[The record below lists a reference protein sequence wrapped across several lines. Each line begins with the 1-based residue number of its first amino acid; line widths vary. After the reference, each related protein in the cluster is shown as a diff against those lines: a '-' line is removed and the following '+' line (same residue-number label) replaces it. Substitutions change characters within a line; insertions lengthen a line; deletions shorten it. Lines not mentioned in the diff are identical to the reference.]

1 MGDRVLPPRLG
12 TRPDTLSSQLHEYE
26 TNDGTHDFHSP
37 IVETTIPGAGS
48 HVPDLT
54 IALMLFKVYRVML
67 PIIFL
72 FSVVFV
78 IVFSTLT
85 RPNYYHIDG
94 NMLIDETRKGALN
107 RLSYTII
114 SPLLWHLFFYLVWT
128 TLFLLSFL
136 MWNDD
141 KRIDRFQ
148 VCCVVLSTSL
158 LLNLLLWTMSISI
171 GERDVYRVTYSG
183 QWRTGVLPTS
193 PSVCGE
199 RLEEKQRILLDTEY
213 YSAQFGRAIIYNA
226 TDRDSSDWPWVHLSF
241 NETRFLQIHNNA
253 NICFQGF
260 EGNQDLYGLGVRL
273 GIYLQWITAFI
284 ANNFL
289 PAARQSFRV
298 SWLVLSIAMCILT
311 FVASIADYCIFG
323 IEIEVLYWLYWGG
336 FTCVCASAPS
346 QTRLAGQKRWVSLD
360 WDVAIHYTM
369 HTFMACHGLWFSWWG
384 YDQVFARLPCGTYQ
398 FIFAKFLDPSVPYC
412 YARDVLSAVLHSITI
427 PLLLAIP
434 FAIMIMA
441 AELKGSIKDS
451 AVYRM
456 VFCCA
461 NVHTLEQGNQNI
473 QETDESIS
481 NGDGSEHRLAWLCDR
496 CLGVSR
502 SVYYMVRRMAGMP
515 EHRLGGIRLITPVDV
530 RHRRF
535 VHLSTISYRM
545 KLKI

>member
-1 MGDRVLPPRLG
+1 MGDSVLPPRLG
-12 TRPDTLSSQLHEYE
+12 SRPDTLSSQLHEYE
-26 TNDGTHDFHSP
+26 TNGGIHD
-37 IVETTIPGAGS
+37 ITIPRAGS
-48 HVPDLT
+48 HIPNLPIPHLVFK
-54 IALMLFKVYRVML
+54 IYRLMLA
-67 PIIFL
+67 IIIL
-72 FSVVFV
+72 FSLVFLMA
-78 IVFSTLT
+78 FSILT
-85 RPNYYHIDG
+85 TRTYHNVGG
-94 NMLIDETRKGALN
+94 NLLIDETRKGALN
-107 RLSYTII
+107 RLSYTITD
-114 SPLLWHLFFYLVWT
+114 LLTWRCIFYLVWAMPFFFA
-128 TLFLLSFL
+128 LL

-141 KRIDRFQ
+141 KRIDRSG
-148 VCCVVLSTSL
+148 VCCIVLIPLLILGLVVWL
-158 LLNLLLWTMSISI
+158 MSISNQ
-171 GERDVYRVTYSG
+171 EHDVYRVTYPG
-183 QWRTGVLPTS
+183 QWRTGVIPTS
-193 PSVCGE
+193 PPACGE
-199 RLEEKQRILLDTEY
+199 RLEGKQRILLNAEY
-213 YSAQFGRAIIYNA
+213 YSVQFARAIVYNV
-226 TDRDSSDWPWVHLSF
+226 TDRNSSDWPWVHLTF
-241 NETRFLQIHNNA
+241 NETRFLKIHNNA

-273 GIYLQWITAFI
+273 GIYLHWITAFI
-284 ANNFL
+284 TNNFL
-289 PAARQSFRV
+289 PAARQGFRV
-298 SWLVLSIAMCILT
+298 SWLVFSSAICILA
-311 FVASIADYCIFG
+311 FAASIADHCIFG

-336 FTCVCASAPS
+336 LACVCASAPS
-346 QTRLAGQKRWVSLD
+346 QTRLAGQKRWVGLD
-360 WDVAIHYTM
+360 WDIAIHYTM
-369 HTFMACHGLWFSWWG
+369 HTFMACHGMWFSWWG

-481 NGDGSEHRLAWLCDR
+481 NGDGSEHRLARLCNK

-502 SVYYMVRRMAGMP
+502 SAYYMVRRMAGMP

-535 VHLSTISYRM
+535 VHLSPVSYRM
-545 KLKI
+545 TLTM